1 MQPHN
6 QFAQNILKVAAIF
19 SKSARQEKFE
29 ITVPCLKMRAD
40 RKPILPVTD
49 VGDIVYNV
57 FGRSKISPTNPKHD
71 VTNMNVS

>member
-40 RKPILPVTD
+40 RRLILPVTD
-49 VGDIVYNV
+49 VGDIVYN
-57 FGRSKISPTNPKHD
+57 GRSKMSPTNPKHD
-71 VTNMNVS
+71 VTNMIVS